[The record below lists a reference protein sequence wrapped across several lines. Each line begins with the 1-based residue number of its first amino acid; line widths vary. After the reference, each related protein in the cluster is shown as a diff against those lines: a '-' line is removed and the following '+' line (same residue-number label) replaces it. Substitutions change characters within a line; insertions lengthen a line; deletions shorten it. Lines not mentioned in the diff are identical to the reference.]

1 MALEPDRLS
10 INQVTTRDR
19 WTLAEAIEGY
29 ARHGIAGI
37 TVWFDKLREI
47 GADEAARRIRD
58 AGLAVS
64 GYCVG
69 GLLASI
75 DPAEGRARLDE
86 NRRMIDEAATIGAP
100 CMVLIGG
107 GLDEGDRDVAG
118 ARARVLERVA
128 ELVPHAR
135 DAGVTL
141 ALEPLHPMVC
151 AMRSVLCT
159 MRQANDW
166 CDALDAPDAV
176 GIAVDTYNVWW
187 DPELEAQIG
196 RARGRIAAFHV
207 ADWLADTRS
216 LRTDRGMPGDGVV
229 DLARIRAMVEGAGYS
244 GMAEVEILSDRWWAE
259 DPEQVVRT
267 VVDRAP
273 LI

>member
-1 MALEPDRLS
+1 MPDAWQQLAEGTALMLDHAKSVGVRLS
-10 INQVTTRDR
+10 
-19 WTLAEAIEGY
+19 
-29 ARHGIAGI
+29 
-37 TVWFDKLREI
+37 
-47 GADEAARRIRD
+47 
-58 AGLAVS
+58 
-64 GYCVG
+64 
-69 GLLASI
+69 
-75 DPAEGRARLDE
+75 
-86 NRRMIDEAATIGAP
+86 
-100 CMVLIGG
+100 
-107 GLDEGDRDVAG
+107 
-118 ARARVLERVA
+118 
-128 ELVPHAR
+128 
-135 DAGVTL
+135 
-141 ALEPLHPMVC
+141 LEPLHPMVC

-267 VVDRAP
+267 VVDRAR